1 MTNEEAAFEA
11 LVAAFEAAAT
21 EDFRLK
27 GAHLPEPVY
36 ETEDG
41 YITPASVEKFKEH
54 LAEYETFHQ
63 ASALAEQVL
72 HAAQAA
78 LDAWFPAQVAASL
91 NEGVALVAPAAAG
104 RIALVKHNGA
114 YIIERAATQE
124 EALNKIER
132 FLNQF

>member
-1 MTNEEAAFEA
+1 M
-11 LVAAFEAAAT
+11 LVTAFEAASA

-27 GAHLPEPVY
+27 GAHVQEPVY
-36 ETEDG
+36 KTEDG
-41 YITPASVEKFKEH
+41 YITPDSVEKFKEQ
-54 LAEYETFHQ
+54 LAEYDAFHQ
-63 ASALAEQVL
+63 ASALAEQAL
-72 HAAQAA
+72 HTAQAA
-78 LDAWFPAQVAASL
+78 LDAWFPAQVATSL
-91 NEGVALVAPAAAG
+91 DEGVALVAPAAEG

>member
-1 MTNEEAAFEA
+1 MAAQESAFEL
-11 LVAAFEAAAT
+11 LVTAFEAAST

-27 GAHLPEPVY
+27 GAHVQEPVY

-41 YITPASVEKFKEH
+41 YITLDSVERFKER
-54 LAEYETFHQ
+54 LAEYEAFTQ
-63 ASALAEQVL
+63 ASALADQEL
-72 HAAQAA
+72 KAAKDA

-91 NEGVALVAPAAAG
+91 NEGVGLVAPAAEG